1 MAQPETHAAVEDAAA
16 RLAQAGASVT
26 EVVLPDA
33 FARLEDVCIA
43 INCYERSRHMAYEW
57 RHHRDRL
64 SKTFQNVVQTGLD
77 MTYDDYVAALRL
89 TEQCRERS
97 GAVFDGVDVLLA
109 PCVDGE
115 APEGLEYSGNP
126 RLPGL
131 WTAIR
136 LPTLSLPTH
145 TGPNGLP
152 VGIQLVGRYRDDDR
166 LLSVAN
172 WVLETLGSPTLD

>member
-1 MAQPETHAAVEDAAA
+1 M
-16 RLAQAGASVT
+16 
-26 EVVLPDA
+26 
-33 FARLEDVCIA
+33 
-43 INCYERSRHMAYEW
+43 
-57 RHHRDRL
+57 
-64 SKTFQNVVQTGLD
+64 QTGLN
-77 MTYDDYVAALRL
+77 MTYGDYVAALRL
-89 TEQCRERS
+89 TEDCRAQS
-97 GAVFDGVDVLLA
+97 DAVFGGLDVLLA

-136 LPTLSLPTH
+136 LPALSLPTH

-166 LLSVAN
+166 LLSVAK
-172 WVLETLGSPTLD
+172 WVLEKLGSPTLS

>member
-1 MAQPETHAAVEDAAA
+1 MRE
-16 RLAQAGASVT
+16 VT
-26 EVVLPDA
+26 LPDA
-33 FARLEDVCIA
+33 FAPLEDVRIL
-43 INCYERSRHMAYEW
+43 INCYERSRHMAWEW
-57 RHHRDRL
+57 EHRRDGL
-64 SKTFQNVVQTGLD
+64 SDTFQDVVQTGLD

-89 TEQCRERS
+89 TEECRVQS
-97 GAVFDGVDVLLA
+97 DAVFDGLDAVLA

-126 RLPGL
+126 RLPGF

-136 LPTLSLPTH
+136 LPALSLPAH

-166 LLSVAN
+166 LLSAAK
-172 WVLETLGSPTLD
+172 WVLDTLGSPTLD